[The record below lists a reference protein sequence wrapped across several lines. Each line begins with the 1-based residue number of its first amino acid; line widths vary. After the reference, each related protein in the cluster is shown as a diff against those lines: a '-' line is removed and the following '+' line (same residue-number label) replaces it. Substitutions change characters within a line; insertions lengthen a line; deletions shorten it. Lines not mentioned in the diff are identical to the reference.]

1 MKMSDFKNP
10 RDVTAAVTILVGGG
24 LIFGIYFKMSDT
36 VERLVA
42 KSEAVRDIKAQCDQ
56 NAKDIAGLS
65 KTADENTRR
74 IDRLFWGRNSGRS
87 DR

>member
-1 MKMSDFKNP
+1 MKISDFKNP
-10 RDVTAAVTILVGGG
+10 RDVTSAVTILVGGG

-42 KSEAVRDIKAQCDQ
+42 KSEAVRDIKVQCDRHE
-56 NAKDIAGLS
+56 K
-65 KTADENTRR
+65 E
-74 IDRLFWGRNSGRS
+74 IDAIEKRVERMIWSRNSGRP